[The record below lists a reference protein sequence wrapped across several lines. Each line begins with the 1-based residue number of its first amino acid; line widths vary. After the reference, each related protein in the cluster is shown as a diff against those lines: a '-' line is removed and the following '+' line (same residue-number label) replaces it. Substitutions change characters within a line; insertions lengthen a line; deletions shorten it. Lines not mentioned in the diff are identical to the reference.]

1 MRRKDREMPAEFAW
15 EVVDK
20 CEWATLATVDGEGK
34 PYCVT
39 LSIARKGEYIY
50 FHCAEEGFKIDCL
63 RRSGEVCMT
72 FVGDTRR
79 ATKSFTTG
87 YESAC
92 IRGMAEEVSD
102 TEEKIE
108 ALRLLCLRHTPA
120 NMANFDAAVKG
131 SLARTAIWRVKVYE
145 ITGKR
150 KVLRS
155 E

>member
-20 CEWATLATVDGEGK
+20 CEWATLATVDCEGK

-39 LSIARKGEYIY
+39 LSIARNGEYIY
-50 FHCAEEGFKIDCL
+50 FHCAVEGFKIDCL

-92 IRGMAEEVSD
+92 IRGRAEEVTD

-108 ALRLLCLRHTPA
+108 ALRLLCVRHTPA
-120 NMANFDAAVKG
+120 NMSNFDAAVRG

>member
-1 MRRKDREMPAEFAW
+1 MRMGDSRHGGRRGKALLRHALYSAERGIYIFPLCGGRFQDRL
-15 EVVDK
+15 
-20 CEWATLATVDGEGK
+20 LAQIG
-34 PYCVT
+34 
-39 LSIARKGEYIY
+39 
-50 FHCAEEGFKIDCL
+50 
-63 RRSGEVCMT
+63 RSMYD
-72 FVGDTRR
+72 FR
-79 ATKSFTTG
+79 AKSFTTG

-92 IRGMAEEVSD
+92 IRGRAEEVTD

-108 ALRLLCLRHTPA
+108 ALRLLCVRHTPA